1 VIDEESK
8 MSSKKETLVKISA
21 SKRDEFGKGA
31 SRRARRD
38 GKIPAVIYGKD
49 QTPLHINLEDHEAT
63 LALRIPLVTLEV
75 TIDGTTITTAPRE
88 VQRDPIKRSIK
99 HVDLVVLNAEQ
110 VKARMEDASHAEERA
125 AEEAA
130 ARLASAAASVM
141 DLGETAPAGDAA
153 ETPAAATAESATA
166 SE

>member
-1 VIDEESK
+1 

-31 SRRARRD
+31 SRRARRN

-49 QTPLHINLEDHEAT
+49 QSPLHINLEDHEAT
-63 LALRIPLVTLEV
+63 LALRIPLVTLE
-75 TIDGTTITTAPRE
+75 INLDGQTLTTAPRE

-110 VKARMEDASHAEERA
+110 VKVRMEEASHAEERA

-130 ARLASAAASVM
+130 ARLASAATEQM
-141 DLGETAPAGDAA
+141 DLGETPAAEASATETESAASEESAPA
-153 ETPAAATAESATA
+153 

>member
-1 VIDEESK
+1 

-75 TIDGTTITTAPRE
+75 TIDGTSITTAPRE

-110 VKARMEDASHAEERA
+110 IKARMEEASHAEERA

-141 DLGETAPAGDAA
+141 DLGESAAAGGAA
-153 ETPAAATAESATA
+153 ETPASATAESATA